1 VCLAGNSSGGD
12 RTGAC
17 ECTAG
22 WTGESCDDC
31 DRQHYGPACHA
42 CPDCD
47 DGVCAAGLAGNGTCS
62 CSWLHHGSDCTE
74 LSADGAVVV
83 AGGCL
88 AALGLLGAAMRFEIR
103 KREKEGHRRPRHRH
117 RRGSDENSSVDDSSE
132 FMRGDSLVSPLLRGL
147 SRRNQANWLI
157 DIDKLEIGEALDS
170 GASSIVFEG
179 KYSNQ
184 NVAVKRMLFFK
195 GQDWGDGDGGSSS
208 SSEDPS
214 TQISSFFQS
223 EALALVRLH
232 HPNVVRFYGA
242 AVKKDSFS
250 SAQQLFIVT
259 ELCAS
264 SLAKRIDRAAAQAA
278 SGASTQLQPSRQTA
292 SGGAAGAAA
301 GTTDGSKCPLGAS
314 AWRGT
319 IGAEEYY
326 AIASGIASG
335 MEYLHSR
342 RVIHRDLKP
351 GNVLLDYGGVVKLC
365 DFGLAKLT
373 GGKDGG
379 GDSVEIH
386 LHGGGSAS
394 DARKRLSGAGVGTST
409 VGDLGTPAYCA
420 PELLT
425 AAEQPPP
432 APHSPPPRGRAGS
445 GRVFGCARAQPP
457 PPPPPPR
464 APPAQRAQES
474 TKRDVYAFG
483 VLLWE
488 MFTCRKPF
496 ANLDGGGGGG
506 GAGAGGGAAVDPH
519 EIAQRVVGGARP
531 IIPADCPATL
541 AALIARCWS
550 PEPSARPE
558 MEGVAKELASH
569 TWAGKQLR
577 SSSTLRVSEAGLV
590 LPSRMTSPLSG
601 RGENSAQPKPGQGQG
616 TRSGTSAR
624 N

>member
-1 VCLAGNSSGGD
+1 
-12 RTGAC
+12 
-17 ECTAG
+17 
-22 WTGESCDDC
+22 
-31 DRQHYGPACHA
+31 
-42 CPDCD
+42 
-47 DGVCAAGLAGNGTCS
+47 
-62 CSWLHHGSDCTE
+62 
-74 LSADGAVVV
+74 
-83 AGGCL
+83 L

-117 RRGSDENSSVDDSSE
+117 RRGSDDNSSVDDSSE
-132 FMRGDSLVSPLLRGL
+132 FMPGGSLVSPLLRGL

-195 GQDWGDGDGGSSS
+195 GQDWGDGDGS

-264 SLAKRIDRAAAQAA
+264 SLAKRIDRAAAAQAA
-278 SGASTQLQPSRQTA
+278 SGASTQLQPSPQTA
-292 SGGAAGAAA
+292 SGGTAGAAAA
-301 GTTDGSKCPLGAS
+301 GTTDGSKCLLGAA

-342 RVIHRDLKP
+342 LVIHRDLKP

-373 GGKDGG
+373 SGKDGG
-379 GDSVEIH
+379 GDNAEIH

-432 APHSPPPRGRAGS
+432 APHSPPPRGRVGS
-445 GRVFGCARAQPP
+445 GRVFGRARAQ

-464 APPAQRAQES
+464 APPAQRAKES

-488 MFTCRKPF
+488 MYTCRKPF
-496 ANLDGGGGGG
+496 ANLDGGGGG
-506 GAGAGGGAAVDPH
+506 AGAAVDPH
-519 EIAQRVVGGARP
+519 EIAQRVVDGARP

-569 TWAGKQLR
+569 TWAGKRLR
-577 SSSTLRVSEAGLV
+577 SSSTLKVSEAGVV
-590 LPSRMTSPLSG
+590 LPSRMTSPLFD
-601 RGENSAQPKPGQGQG
+601 RGSNSAQPKPGQGQG
-616 TRSGTSAR
+616 TRSGTSAQ